1 MSCLEKSDRIL
12 LVPYQVIRSL
22 VTKNSLSKMKASH
35 THSTMHKS
43 NYDEEEAAVRLINP
57 SSPKASTNVK
67 PSQEDKEPC
76 HVQIIWLVLWMANNI
91 LVTMLNKASFAK
103 VDFKYPFTL
112 STIHMACN
120 IVGAQ
125 IYFAFS
131 R

>member
-1 MSCLEKSDRIL
+1 
-12 LVPYQVIRSL
+12 
-22 VTKNSLSKMKASH
+22 
-35 THSTMHKS
+35 
-43 NYDEEEAAVRLINP
+43 
-57 SSPKASTNVK
+57 
-67 PSQEDKEPC
+67 
-76 HVQIIWLVLWMANNI
+76 VQIVWLVIWMANNI

>member
-1 MSCLEKSDRIL
+1 MLDSEQMKSHAHL
-12 LVPYQVIRSL
+12 
-22 VTKNSLSKMKASH
+22 
-35 THSTMHKS
+35 THSQ
-43 NYDEEEAAVRLINP
+43 YEDEEAAVRLINP
-57 SSPKASTNVK
+57 SSPKASTSVK

-76 HVQIIWLVLWMANNI
+76 HVQIVWLVIWMANNI

>member
-1 MSCLEKSDRIL
+1 MKS
-12 LVPYQVIRSL
+12 
-22 VTKNSLSKMKASH
+22 SH
-35 THSTMHKS
+35 THSAIHKN
-43 NYDEEEAAVRLINP
+43 NYDDEEAAVRLVNP

-76 HVQIIWLVLWMANNI
+76 HVQIVWLVIWMANNI

-131 R
+131 RTIK

>member
-1 MSCLEKSDRIL
+1 MKS
-12 LVPYQVIRSL
+12 SL
-22 VTKNSLSKMKASH
+22 
-35 THSTMHKS
+35 THSTTLKN

-57 SSPKASTNVK
+57 SSPKASTSVK

-76 HVQIIWLVLWMANNI
+76 HVQIVWLVIWMANNI